1 MRAVVQRVDSAEV
14 KVGNRS
20 LASIQ
25 GGLLAL
31 VAVGVDDGP
40 DDVAFIGRKLLNLR
54 VFGDQEGKMNLSVR
68 DVGGAVMLIS
78 QFTLYGD
85 CRKGN
90 RPSFSRSAP
99 PATALALYRQLADW
113 IEREGVRVETG
124 RFQAMMKV
132 ALVNDGPVTLIVDS
146 KKAFY

>member
-14 KVGNRS
+14 KVENRS

-90 RPSFSRSAP
+90 RPSFSRSAS
-99 PATALALYRQLADW
+99 PATAVALYRQLADW